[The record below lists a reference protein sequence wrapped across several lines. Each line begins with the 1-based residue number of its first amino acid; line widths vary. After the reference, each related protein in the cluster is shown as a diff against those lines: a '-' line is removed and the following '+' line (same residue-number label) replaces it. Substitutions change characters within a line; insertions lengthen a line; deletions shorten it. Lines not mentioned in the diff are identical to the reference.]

1 MESLKSTRRS
11 EFSTSNSFKFL
22 NNSSRDLKS
31 PNSPLIKSPYIK
43 LKLEGKNLEKSL
55 INSKYLNNEKQNV
68 NIFLQNI
75 SRYFVSLTPFVKI
88 TLNNQTHTTKAI
100 SHNSP
105 VWLDEF
111 ELEIKNLKLDRIVI
125 ELFTKNLLI
134 NNFKNE
140 SEIKENNNPIF
151 LGFQILPIK
160 YLERTNKIGEKK
172 TIWLR
177 LITKKQEEY
186 FVEDKSHVM
195 NVDNH
200 DPDNYKIDENLI
212 KKEKDIG
219 VPLIRISF
227 EYINF
232 FHLWLLNCSV
242 HSIIR
247 KEDPKIKKNAI
258 YYYRLYIKRNDN
270 LEWFKEVTFEEIEKF
285 RNSVVKFVREIENI
299 PFPMKS
305 IFSYVPFIGSYYSD
319 ENNDVLIEKKIVLD
333 NFFEQVCLNF
343 DVYKLEVFNSFFKE
357 N

>member
-1 MESLKSTRRS
+1 
-11 EFSTSNSFKFL
+11 
-22 NNSSRDLKS
+22 
-31 PNSPLIKSPYIK
+31 
-43 LKLEGKNLEKSL
+43 
-55 INSKYLNNEKQNV
+55 
-68 NIFLQNI
+68 
-75 SRYFVSLTPFVKI
+75 
-88 TLNNQTHTTKAI
+88 
-100 SHNSP
+100 
-105 VWLDEF
+105 
-111 ELEIKNLKLDRIVI
+111 
-125 ELFTKNLLI
+125 LLI

-140 SEIKENNNPIF
+140 GEIKEIHNPIF

-160 YLERTNKIGEKK
+160 YLERTNKIGERR

-177 LITKKQEEY
+177 LVTKKQEEY
-186 FVEDKSHVM
+186 FVEDKLHVM
-195 NVDNH
+195 NIDNH

-247 KEDPKIKKNAI
+247 KEDPKFKKTSI

-270 LEWFKEVTFEEIEKF
+270 LEWFKENTFEEIEKF
-285 RNSVVKFVREIENI
+285 RNSVCKFVKEIENI

-305 IFSYVPFIGSYYSD
+305 IFSYVPFIGSYYTD
-319 ENNDVLIEKKIVLD
+319 ENNDVIIEKKIVLD

-343 DVYKLEVFNSFFKE
+343 DVYKLEVFNKFFKE